1 VSQTVLTSEP
11 LDDSSREQPPLASL
25 WTPRGRGA
33 VATIRLRADVRRWPA
48 ADALPFQAANG
59 RPLSVQPAGR
69 VILGRW
75 GSEPAEDVVLCIVDE
90 QTVEIHCHGGEAAAA
105 RILHDCAEAGC
116 RGVAWPEMV
125 RVAHGPI
132 EAELLETLAQ
142 ATTLRT
148 AAILLEQTNGLLRSA
163 LESLESEEDLKS
175 LGRRINELLRWADFG
190 VHLTQPWKV
199 VLAGR
204 PNVGKSSLI
213 NALLGYTRSIVFD
226 QPGTTRDVVTATT
239 AVDGW
244 PIEFSDTA
252 GLRDGCEPL
261 EAAGIERARGA
272 LAAADLS
279 IVLIDVSV
287 SASEDD
293 RTLLATLPD
302 AIVVAHKCD
311 LTPWDGPDAWESRA
325 AAGWPRVSSNTG
337 AGVDGLIRAISAR
350 LIPEVPPAGTPVP
363 VTARQIS
370 LLRRA
375 DKAAQRGDLS
385 ACRQIFGALL
395 R

>member
-1 VSQTVLTSEP
+1 VSQTDLTSE
-11 LDDSSREQPPLASL
+11 PLASL

-33 VATIRLRADVRRWPA
+33 VATIRLRADVRVWPA

-69 VILGRW
+69 LIFGRW
-75 GSEPAEDVVLCIVDE
+75 GTEPAEEVVLCIVDE
-90 QTVEIHCHGGEAAAA
+90 QTVEIHCHGGEAAPA

-116 RGVAWPEMV
+116 RAVAWPEMV

-132 EAELLETLAQ
+132 DAELWETLAQ

-148 AAILLEQTNGLLRSA
+148 AAILLEQSHGLLRSA

-252 GLRDGCEPL
+252 GLRDGREPL
-261 EAAGIERARGA
+261 EVAGIERARGA
-272 LAAADLS
+272 LASADLS

-287 SASEDD
+287 AASEDD

-311 LTPWDGPDAWESRA
+311 LPLWDGADAWESRIA
-325 AAGWPRVSSNTG
+325 GGWPRVSSKTG

-350 LIPEVPPAGTPVP
+350 LIPEVPPDGTPVP
-363 VTARQIS
+363 VTVRQIS
-370 LLRRA
+370 LLRGA
-375 DKAAQRGDLS
+375 DEAAQRGDLS
-385 ACRQIFGALL
+385 ACRQTLGALL